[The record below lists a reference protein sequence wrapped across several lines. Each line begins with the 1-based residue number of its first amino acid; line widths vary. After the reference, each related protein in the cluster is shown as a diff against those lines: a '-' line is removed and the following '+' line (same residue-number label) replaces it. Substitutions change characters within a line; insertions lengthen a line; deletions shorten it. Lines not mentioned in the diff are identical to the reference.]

1 MIYADY
7 NGSSPLVPPVKEYLK
22 KRIDS
27 DLFANP
33 NAIHT
38 MGQKIYQGIE
48 KCREIIAGVVG
59 CYPDQII
66 FNSGASE
73 GISHVLHSILEYTSA
88 DKKIIITSRI
98 EHAVIPKALKFYQE
112 RRGFTVKY
120 LEVDSQG
127 VVKIESL
134 KKLIEENKNKIALVT
149 VMAAN
154 NETGVIQAYQEIQK
168 LCDAHAITYFSDT
181 TQFIGKAEFNFKES
195 GLEFAICAGHK
206 LGAISGSGFVIAKN
220 PTLLH
225 PLIFGSTQEHGHR
238 GGTQNYIGIETLAV
252 AIQYFHENKSRFAQ
266 LEKAKLKF
274 EHDVQSSF
282 PEAYIFGQKVPRLAG
297 TSLISYPG
305 IHSQA
310 VQIELESQDIFVT
323 TSAACSDNQP
333 ETSIVLK
340 EMGIND
346 QLGRGVIRVSFNNAY
361 GETEYSLVARA
372 LKSAYNKLGKI
383 KSY

>member
-22 KRIDS
+22 KRIES

-154 NETGVIQAYQEIQK
+154 NETGVIQAYKEIQK

-181 TQFIGKAEFNFKES
+181 TQFIGKAEFNFKR
-195 GLEFAICAGHK
+195 I
-206 LGAISGSGFVIAKN
+206 LGGVLVVVTTPVELVVLNLCS
-220 PTLLH
+220 
-225 PLIFGSTQEHGHR
+225 FGSKK
-238 GGTQNYIGIETLAV
+238 N
-252 AIQYFHENKSRFAQ
+252 
-266 LEKAKLKF
+266 
-274 EHDVQSSF
+274 SSF
-282 PEAYIFGQKVPRLAG
+282 CALLASLFSRPHFVVPG
-297 TSLISYPG
+297 SFKS
-305 IHSQA
+305 SN
-310 VQIELESQDIFVT
+310 
-323 TSAACSDNQP
+323 SA
-333 ETSIVLK
+333 
-340 EMGIND
+340 
-346 QLGRGVIRVSFNNAY
+346 F
-361 GETEYSLVARA
+361 
-372 LKSAYNKLGKI
+372 
-383 KSY
+383 